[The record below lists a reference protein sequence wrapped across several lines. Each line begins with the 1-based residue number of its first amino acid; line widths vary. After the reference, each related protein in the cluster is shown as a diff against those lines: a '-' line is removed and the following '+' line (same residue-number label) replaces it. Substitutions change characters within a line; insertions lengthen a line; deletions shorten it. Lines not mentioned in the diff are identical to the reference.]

1 MSADEISMNN
11 KTPIK
16 RLFELIKLERKDI
29 HLLVVLTFG
38 YGILGIA
45 TPIAVQALVNIVT
58 MGGVLQPLFVV
69 SLILFALLILSGVIY
84 VFEAYVVEL
93 IQRRLFVRTCI
104 NVASNTQGIDS
115 SVYDHSNP
123 VELMNRFF
131 DISTVQKATATLLTV
146 GLAAFLQGFIGSII
160 LIFYS
165 FYFAIIVLVV
175 LVLLAFIILVL
186 GSNGPRTAIDESKA
200 KYATAAWLETIARN
214 YYVFKFFYG
223 LERARYLS
231 NGLANRYM
239 KKRKAHFRTLL
250 AQNIGAVTLYAI
262 VGTLML
268 ALGGGLVIKGQIN
281 LGQFVAAELIIFGV
295 LAAFVRFIGKLE
307 YFYDLLAALDKI
319 GILDDLPQE
328 NIGAHTLPAAGFK
341 QVEAFNISFSYS
353 HRVRLLNNISFNL
366 AQGES
371 IAILGESGVGKTT
384 LIGIVTGLRKP
395 SIGHVEFDGN
405 DLRQLNQNALRN
417 QMGIAGRIEVVE
429 GSILEN
435 IVLNRE
441 NITINEVNRILDE
454 LGLQPDFTNLEYGLD
469 TELTAF
475 GAPLSTTQLQRLML
489 ARAIAGKPKLL
500 IIDGLLDNLTQ
511 SELNSV
517 LKLLETHKADWML
530 MVATRFEH
538 IAQKFNHTISLNP
551 QKSES

>member
-1 MSADEISMNN
+1 MDN
-11 KTPIK
+11 KKPIQ
-16 RLFELIKLERKDI
+16 RLLELAKLEKKDI
-29 HLLVVLTFG
+29 HLLVILTFG
-38 YGILGIA
+38 YGLLGIA
-45 TPIAVQALVNIVT
+45 TPVAVQALVNIVT
-58 MGGVLQPLFVV
+58 MGGVLQPLFIV
-69 SLILFALLILSGVIY
+69 SLILFVLLVLSGIIF

-104 NVASNTQGIDS
+104 RVANNTQGVDS

-131 DISTVQKATATLLTV
+131 DIGTAQKATATLLTT

-165 FYFAIIVLVV
+165 FYFAIIVLIV
-175 LVLLAFIILVL
+175 LILLAFILFVL
-186 GSNGPRTAIDESKA
+186 GNNGIKTAIDESKA

-214 YYVFKFFYG
+214 FYVFKFFFG
-223 LERARYLS
+223 LERVRHVSNAMASKYL
-231 NGLANRYM
+231 R
-239 KKRKAHFRTLL
+239 KRKAHFHTLL
-250 AQNIGAVTLYAI
+250 MQNISAVTLYAI

-295 LAAFVRFIGKLE
+295 LAAFVRFINKLE
-307 YFYDLLAALDKI
+307 YFYDLIAALDKI

-328 NIGAHTLPAAGFK
+328 HIGAHMPPADK
-341 QVEAFNISFSYS
+341 LNQLEAFNISFQYS
-353 HRVRLLNNISFNL
+353 QRAKLLGNISFNV
-366 AQGES
+366 AKGES
-371 IAILGESGVGKTT
+371 IALLGESGVGKTT
-384 LIGIVTGLRKP
+384 LISIVTGLRKP
-395 SIGHVEFDGN
+395 TVGHIEFNGN
-405 DLRQLNQNALRN
+405 DLRLLNQNALRN
-417 QMGIAGRIEVVE
+417 AIGIASRIEVVE
-429 GSILEN
+429 ATILEN
-435 IVLNRE
+435 IVLDRE
-441 NITINEVNRILDE
+441 NISINDVNRILDE
-454 LGLQPDFTNLEYGLD
+454 LGLLVDFATLEQGLD

-489 ARAIAGKPKLL
+489 ARAIAGKPELL

-517 LKLLETHKADWML
+517 FKLLETHQADWML

-538 IAQKFNHTISLNP
+538 IAGKFNHTISLNP
-551 QKSES
+551 QKNEQK

>member
-1 MSADEISMNN
+1 MNK
-11 KTPIK
+11 KTPFQ
-16 RLFELIKLERKDI
+16 RLFELITLERNDI

-69 SLILFALLILSGVIY
+69 SLILFVLLVLSGVIY

-104 NVASNTQGIDS
+104 NVAHNTQGIDS

-131 DISTVQKATATLLTV
+131 DISTVQKATATLLTT
-146 GLAAFLQGFIGSII
+146 GLAAFLQGFIGSVI

-165 FYFAIIVLVV
+165 FYFAIIVIVV
-175 LVLLAFIILVL
+175 LLFLAFIIFVL
-186 GSNGPRTAIDESKA
+186 GNNGIKTAIDESKA
-200 KYATAAWLETIARN
+200 KYDTAAWLETIARN

-223 LERARYLS
+223 LERAKHLS
-231 NGLANRYM
+231 NALATTYM
-239 KKRKAHFRTLL
+239 QKRKSHFRTLL
-250 AQNIGAVTLYAI
+250 LQNIGAVTLYAI

-319 GILDDLPQE
+319 GVLDDLPQE
-328 NIGAHTLPAAGFK
+328 TIGAHPVSGENIHTLRAIAVNFHYTQRAK
-341 QVEAFNISFSYS
+341 VLSNVSFTLSK
-353 HRVRLLNNISFNL
+353 
-366 AQGES
+366 GES
-371 IAILGESGVGKTT
+371 IALLGESGAGKTT
-384 LIGIVTGLRKP
+384 LISILTGLRKP
-395 SIGHVEFDGN
+395 SSGHIELDGN

-417 QMGIAGRIEVVE
+417 AIGIASRIEVVE
-429 GSILEN
+429 GTIFEN
-435 IVLNRE
+435 IVLDRK
-441 NITINEVNRILDE
+441 NITIHEVSRILDE
-454 LGLQPDFTNLEYGLD
+454 LGLQNDFTNLEDGLD
-469 TELTAF
+469 TPLTAF

-489 ARAIAGKPKLL
+489 ARAIAGKPRLL
-500 IIDGLLDNLTQ
+500 IIDGLLDNLTA
-511 SELNSV
+511 SELNAV
-517 LKLLETHKADWML
+517 LNLLHTHKTDWML
-530 MVATRFEH
+530 MVATRFES
-538 IAQKFNHTISLNP
+538 IARKFNTTISLN
-551 QKSES
+551 QAERESS